1 MTDKEQDALSS
12 IAQAL
17 HEAKDAV
24 KDMQDALKV
33 LPVEVKASAQ
43 GRKPHKNE
51 ILLRFSIAELK
62 AAIKIKKEMN
72 SHEARERIR
81 TKRGSS
87 VYKRN
92 R

>member
-1 MTDKEQDALSS
+1 MIPDEQKTLGSIVDAM
-12 IAQAL
+12 
-17 HEAKDAV
+17 HEAKESIKNV
-24 KDMQDALKV
+24 QDALKIMPTE
-33 LPVEVKASAQ
+33 LKATAQ

-72 SHEARERIR
+72 SHEARERIKS
-81 TKRGSS
+81 KRGPAAHKS
-87 VYKRN
+87 N